1 MENRLNVIMQT
12 SFSSTSVVVSRG
24 LSKAAL
30 QRARKIGL
38 TTTAGVLFFAA
49 LAGCSRT
56 PNPDV
61 IATVNGHPITKS
73 EVDKYYKA
81 QVNSMQ
87 QPPTADESA
96 TLKLDILKQ
105 RVGEEMIRQQA
116 EKLHLVATDAEV
128 DAKIAQMKAPYTD
141 QQFDAKLK
149 AQGVTLEDVRR
160 DIRLNLT
167 TEKVLNK
174 EIEAKINITG
184 DDVANFYNLHKVDFN
199 LTEPEYHLA
208 QIVVT
213 PTPMQQVGN
222 LQNNKAR
229 TDAEARKKI
238 EALHNQVETGADFAT
253 LAMNYSENPN
263 TSSSGGDTGFTRESQ
278 LKAEPDIYA
287 AVGKLQPGQIT
298 PVLPIHQ
305 GPSKQIAGYVIYKL
319 IAIEPAGQHPLSD
332 PRVQQ
337 MIRQQLHDS
346 RARLL
351 QGAYQEVLRDHV
363 TVINYFAEDILK
375 NAH

>member
-1 MENRLNVIMQT
+1 MENRLNVIMQP
-12 SFSSTSVVVSRG
+12 SFSSTNAAISRG
-24 LSKAAL
+24 VSKSAF
-30 QRARKIGL
+30 QHARKIGL
-38 TTTAGVLFFAA
+38 TAAAGILFFAT
-49 LAGCSRT
+49 LAGCSRK

-61 IATVNGHPITKS
+61 MATVNGHSITKS
-73 EVDKYYKA
+73 EVDKYYQA

-87 QPPTADESA
+87 QQPTADESDM
-96 TLKLDILKQ
+96 LKLEILKQ
-105 RVGEEMIRQQA
+105 RIGEEMIRQEA

-141 QQFDAKLK
+141 EQFDAKLK
-149 AQGVTLEDVRR
+149 AQGVTLADVRR
-160 DIRLNLT
+160 DIWLNLT

-174 EIEAKINITG
+174 EIEAKINISA

-213 PTPMQQVGN
+213 PTPMQRVGN

-238 EALHNQVETGADFAT
+238 DALHNQLETGANFAT

-263 TSSSGGDTGFTRESQ
+263 TSSSGGDTGFIRESQ
-278 LKAEPDIYA
+278 LKTEPEIYA
-287 AVGKLQPGQIT
+287 AVSKLQAGQFT
-298 PVLPIHQ
+298 PVLPIRQ
-305 GPSKQIAGYVIYKL
+305 GPSKQVAGYVIYKL

-351 QGAYQEVLRDHV
+351 QSAYQEVLRDHAKV
-363 TVINYFAEDILK
+363 VNYFAEDILK